1 MKVSTKLFN
10 EQQVRQFSS
19 LNEDIQKLQDKISS
33 GKNIVVASDDPVG
46 SVNLS
51 GFKTVKQQLDQYMKN
66 VNSAQTRLSLV
77 DTNLQNL
84 STIMI
89 RANELLIQAS
99 SDVLG
104 RSDREAIA
112 LEIDEMKEELLSL
125 ANQQDANGSFIFG
138 GFKTKVQPFQKNLEG
153 KIEYKGDAG
162 ITSLSISETMVV
174 ETSIDGESLF
184 QKVKST
190 TTSGLSVSMF
200 TMLENISHS
209 VRTASSAVNAT
220 KADTHAEFEITNRD
234 FGTWS
239 FDITGHSGT
248 ANISVELTGDDPA
261 DIIKAINN
269 ANIGITASQSSTNPK
284 KIKLDSSQQGTI
296 EIKNVEIPNIKT
308 AQKVPTSF
316 ITFDPLDAS
325 GNKVGH
331 SQTLYDND
339 QLTSAQLNN
348 IADTQVHIANF
359 RGEVGAKLNLLTRQN
374 ENLSERNIAIKKDLS
389 DLEDADLAALV
400 TDLKAQLTGLQAS
413 QQAFVKISDL
423 NLFNFLK

>member
-10 EQQVRQFSS
+10 EQQIRQFSS

-51 GFKTVKQQLDQYMKN
+51 GYKIVKQQLDQYLKN

-112 LEIDEMKEELLSL
+112 LEVDEMKEELLSL

-138 GFKTKVQPFQKNLEG
+138 GYKTKIQPFQKNINGL
-153 KIEYKGDAG
+153 IEYKGDAG
-162 ITSLSISETMVV
+162 TTSLSISETMVV
-174 ETSIDGESLF
+174 ETSVDGESLF
-184 QKVKST
+184 QKIKG
-190 TTSGLSVSMF
+190 TSGVTVSMF

-209 VRTASSAVNAT
+209 IRTASSAVHAT

-239 FDITGHSGT
+239 FDITGHGGT
-248 ANISVELTGDDPA
+248 ANINVELTGDDPA

-284 KIKLDSSQQGTI
+284 KIKLDSSQQGII
-296 EIKNVEIPNIKT
+296 ELKNLEIPYIKT

-316 ITFDPLDAS
+316 ITFDPLDAT
-325 GNKVGH
+325 GNKIGH

-339 QLTSAQLNN
+339 QLTSSQLNN

-359 RGEVGAKLNLLTRQN
+359 RGEVGAKLNLLNRQN
-374 ENLSERNIAIKKDLS
+374 QNLSERDLAIKKDLS
-389 DLEDADLAALV
+389 DLEDADLASLV

-423 NLFNFLK
+423 NLFNYLK

>member
-10 EQQVRQFSS
+10 EQQIRQFSS
-19 LNEDIQKLQDKISS
+19 LNADIQKLQDKISS

-46 SVNLS
+46 SVELS
-51 GFKTVKQQLDQYMKN
+51 GYKTVKQQIDQYMKN

-112 LEIDEMKEELLSL
+112 LEVDEMKEELLSL

-138 GFKTKVQPFQKNLEG
+138 GYKTKSQPFQKNIEG

-162 ITSLSISETMVV
+162 TTSLSISETMVV
-174 ETSIDGESLF
+174 ETSVDGESLF
-184 QKVKST
+184 QKIKG
-190 TTSGLSVSMF
+190 TSGVTVSMF

-209 VRTASSAVNAT
+209 IRTASSGVHAT

-234 FGTWS
+234 YGTWT
-239 FDITGHSGT
+239 FDITGHGGT

-284 KIKLDSSQQGTI
+284 KIKLDSSQQGVI
-296 EIKNVEIPNIKT
+296 EIKNLEIPNIKT

-339 QLTSAQLNN
+339 QLTSSQLNN

-359 RGEVGAKLNLLTRQN
+359 RGQVGAKLNLLDRQN
-374 ENLSERNIAIKKDLS
+374 QNLSERDLAIKKDLS
-389 DLEDADLAALV
+389 DLEDADLASLV

-423 NLFNFLK
+423 NLFNYLK

>member
-19 LNEDIQKLQDKISS
+19 LNEDIQKLQDRISS
-33 GKNIVVASDDPVG
+33 GKNIIVASDDPIG

-51 GFKTVKQQLDQYMKN
+51 GYKTVKQQIDQYLKN

-104 RSDREAIA
+104 SSDREAIA

-138 GFKTKVQPFQKNLEG
+138 GFKTKTQPFQKNING
-153 KIEYKGDAG
+153 IIEYKGDAG
-162 ITSLSISETMVV
+162 TTSLSISETMVV
-174 ETSIDGESLF
+174 ETSVDGESLF
-184 QKVKST
+184 QNIKG
-190 TTSGLSVSMF
+190 TSGVTVSMF

-209 VRTASSAVNAT
+209 IRTATSAVHAT

-234 FGTWS
+234 YGTWS
-239 FDITGHSGT
+239 FDITGHGGT

-284 KIKLDSSQQGTI
+284 KIKLDSTQQGII
-296 EIKNVEIPNIKT
+296 EIKNLEIPNIKT

-331 SQTLYDND
+331 YQTLYDNN
-339 QLTSAQLNN
+339 QLTTSQLNN

-359 RGEVGAKLNLLTRQN
+359 RGQVGSKLNLLERQN
-374 ENLSERNIAIKKDLS
+374 TNLSERDLAIKKDLS

-423 NLFNFLK
+423 NLFNYLK

>member
-10 EQQVRQFSS
+10 EQQIRQFSS

-51 GFKTVKQQLDQYMKN
+51 GYKTVKQQLDQYLKN

-138 GFKTKVQPFQKNLEG
+138 GFKTKTQPFQKNIDG

-162 ITSLSISETMVV
+162 TTSLSVSETMVV
-174 ETSIDGESLF
+174 QTSVDGESLF
-184 QKVKST
+184 QKIKGS
-190 TTSGLSVSMF
+190 SGVTVSMF
-200 TMLENISHS
+200 TMLENISNS
-209 VRTASSAVNAT
+209 VRTASSAVHAT
-220 KADTHAEFEITNRD
+220 KADTHAEFEITNSD

-239 FDITGHSGT
+239 FDITGHGGT

-284 KIKLDSSQQGTI
+284 K
-296 EIKNVEIPNIKT
+296 
-308 AQKVPTSF
+308 
-316 ITFDPLDAS
+316 
-325 GNKVGH
+325 
-331 SQTLYDND
+331 
-339 QLTSAQLNN
+339 
-348 IADTQVHIANF
+348 
-359 RGEVGAKLNLLTRQN
+359 LNLIVV
-374 ENLSERNIAIKKDLS
+374 SK
-389 DLEDADLAALV
+389 
-400 TDLKAQLTGLQAS
+400 
-413 QQAFVKISDL
+413 VK
-423 NLFNFLK
+423 

>member
-10 EQQVRQFSS
+10 EQQIRQFSS

-51 GFKTVKQQLDQYMKN
+51 GYKIVKQQLDQYLKN

-112 LEIDEMKEELLSL
+112 LEVDEMKEELLSL

-138 GFKTKVQPFQKNLEG
+138 GYKTKTQPFQKNINGL
-153 KIEYKGDAG
+153 IEYKGDAG
-162 ITSLSISETMVV
+162 TTSLSISETMVV
-174 ETSIDGESLF
+174 ETSVDGESLF
-184 QKVKST
+184 QKIKG
-190 TTSGLSVSMF
+190 TSGVTVSMF

-209 VRTASSAVNAT
+209 IRTASSAVHAT

-239 FDITGHSGT
+239 FDITGHGGT
-248 ANISVELTGDDPA
+248 ANINVELTGDDPA

-284 KIKLDSSQQGTI
+284 KIKLDSSQQGII
-296 EIKNVEIPNIKT
+296 ELKNLEIPYIKT
-308 AQKVPTSF
+308 AQKVPSSF
-316 ITFDPLDAS
+316 ITFDPLDAT
-325 GNKVGH
+325 GNKIGH

-339 QLTSAQLNN
+339 QLTSSQLNN

-359 RGEVGAKLNLLTRQN
+359 RGEVGAKLNLLNRQN
-374 ENLSERNIAIKKDLS
+374 QNLSERDLAIKKDLS
-389 DLEDADLAALV
+389 DLEDADLASLV

-423 NLFNFLK
+423 NLFNYLK

>member
-10 EQQVRQFSS
+10 EQQIRQFSS
-19 LNEDIQKLQDKISS
+19 LNEDIQKLQDRISS

-51 GFKTVKQQLDQYMKN
+51 GYKTVKQQIDQYMKN

-112 LEIDEMKEELLSL
+112 LEIDEMKEELMSL
-125 ANQQDANGSFIFG
+125 ANQQDSNGSFIFG
-138 GFKTKVQPFQKNLEG
+138 GFKTKTEPFQKDIDG
-153 KIEYKGDAG
+153 KIKYMGDSG
-162 ITSLSISETMVV
+162 ITSLSISETMIV
-174 ETSIDGESLF
+174 ETSVDGENLF
-184 QKVKST
+184 QKIKMS
-190 TTSGLSVSMF
+190 SGLAVSMF
-200 TMLENISHS
+200 TMLENISNS
-209 VRTASSAVNAT
+209 VRTAATAVHATNAN
-220 KADTHAEFEITNRD
+220 THAELEITNRD
-234 FGTWS
+234 FGTWA
-239 FDITGHSGT
+239 FDITGHAGT

-269 ANIGITASQSSTNPK
+269 ANIGITASQSTTNPK
-284 KIKLDSSQQGTI
+284 KIKLDSSQQGII
-296 EIKNVEIPNIKT
+296 EIKNLEIPNIKT

-316 ITFDPLDAS
+316 FTFTPLDAS
-325 GNKVGH
+325 GNSVGED
-331 SQTLYDND
+331 QYLYDTD
-339 QLTSAQLNN
+339 QLTTSQLNH
-348 IADTQVHIANF
+348 IQSSQVHIANF
-359 RGEVGAKLNLLTRQN
+359 RGQVGAKLNLLERQYQNLN
-374 ENLSERNIAIKKDLS
+374 ERDIAIKQDLTE
-389 DLEDADLAALV
+389 LEDADLAKLV
-400 TDLKAQLTGLQAS
+400 TDLKSQLTGLQAS

-423 NLFNFLK
+423 NLFNYLK

>member
-10 EQQVRQFSS
+10 EQQIRQFSS

-51 GFKTVKQQLDQYMKN
+51 GYKIVKQQLDQYLKN

-112 LEIDEMKEELLSL
+112 LEINEMKEELLSL
-125 ANQQDANGSFIFG
+125 ANQQDANGSFIFSG
-138 GFKTKVQPFQKNLEG
+138 YKSKEQPFQKNLNGEI
-153 KIEYKGDAG
+153 KYHGDSG
-162 ITSLSISETMVV
+162 ISSLSISETMIV
-174 ETSIDGESLF
+174 ETSVDGESLF
-184 QKVKST
+184 QKVKDS
-190 TTSGLSVSMF
+190 SGLAVSMF
-200 TMLENISHS
+200 TMLENVSHS
-209 VRTASSAVNAT
+209 IRTASNAVHATNAN
-220 KADTHAEFEITNRD
+220 THAEFEITNSD

-239 FDITGHSGT
+239 FDITGHAGT

-261 DIIKAINN
+261 DIIKAIND

-284 KIKLDSSQQGTI
+284 KIKLDGSQQGVI
-296 EIKNVEIPNIKT
+296 EIKNLEIPYINH
-308 AQKVPTSF
+308 AQEVPTSF

-325 GNKVGH
+325 GNKIGH
-331 SQTLYDND
+331 SQTLYDNN
-339 QLTSAQLNN
+339 QLTTSQLNN
-348 IADTQVHIANF
+348 IADAQVHIANF
-359 RGEVGAKLNLLTRQN
+359 RGKVGAKLNLLERQF
-374 ENLSERNIAIKKDLS
+374 ENLNQRDLAIKKDLS
-389 DLEDADLAALV
+389 DLEDADLAKLV
-400 TDLKAQLTGLQAS
+400 TDLKSQLTGLQAS

-423 NLFNFLK
+423 NLFNYLK

>member
-1 MKVSTKLFN
+1 MKISTKLFN
-10 EQQVRQFSS
+10 EQQIRQFSS
-19 LNEDIQKLQDKISS
+19 LNEDIQKLQDRISS

-51 GFKTVKQQLDQYMKN
+51 GYKTVKQQLDQYLKN

-138 GFKTKVQPFQKNLEG
+138 GFKTKTQPFQENLDG

-162 ITSLSISETMVV
+162 TTSLSVSETMVV
-174 ETSIDGESLF
+174 QTSVDGESLF
-184 QKVKST
+184 QKIKGS
-190 TTSGLSVSMF
+190 SGVTVSMF
-200 TMLENISHS
+200 TMLENISNS
-209 VRTASSAVNAT
+209 VRTASSAVHAT
-220 KADTHAEFEITNRD
+220 KADTHAEFEITNSD
-234 FGTWS
+234 YGTWS
-239 FDITGHSGT
+239 FDITGHGGT

-284 KIKLDSSQQGTI
+284 KIKLDSSQQGEI
-296 EIKNVEIPNIKT
+296 EIKNLEIPNIKT

-325 GNKVGH
+325 GNKIGH

-359 RGEVGAKLNLLTRQN
+359 RGEVGAKLNLLVRQN
-374 ENLSERNIAIKKDLS
+374 ENLTERDIAIKKDLS

-413 QQAFVKISDL
+413 QQAFVKISNL
-423 NLFNFLK
+423 NLFNYIK

>member
-10 EQQVRQFSS
+10 EQQIRQFSS
-19 LNEDIQKLQDKISS
+19 LNEDIQKLQDRISS

-51 GFKTVKQQLDQYMKN
+51 GYKTVKQQIDQYLKN

-138 GFKTKVQPFQKNLEG
+138 GFKTKTQPFQKNING
-153 KIEYKGDAG
+153 IIEYKGDAG
-162 ITSLSISETMVV
+162 TTSLSISETMVV
-174 ETSIDGESLF
+174 ETSVDGESLF
-184 QKVKST
+184 QNIKG
-190 TTSGLSVSMF
+190 TSGVTVSMF

-209 VRTASSAVNAT
+209 IRTATSAVHAT

-234 FGTWS
+234 YGTWS
-239 FDITGHSGT
+239 FDITGHGGT

-284 KIKLDSSQQGTI
+284 KIKLDSTQQGII
-296 EIKNVEIPNIKT
+296 EIKNLEIPNIKT

-331 SQTLYDND
+331 YQTLYDNN
-339 QLTSAQLNN
+339 QLTSSQLNN

-359 RGEVGAKLNLLTRQN
+359 RGEVGSKLNLLERQN
-374 ENLSERNIAIKKDLS
+374 TNLSERDLAIKKDLS

-423 NLFNFLK
+423 NLFNYLK

>member
-10 EQQVRQFSS
+10 EQQIRQFSS
-19 LNEDIQKLQDKISS
+19 LNEDIQKLQDRISS
-33 GKNIVVASDDPVG
+33 GKNIIVASDDPIG
-46 SVNLS
+46 SVDLS
-51 GFKTVKQQLDQYMKN
+51 GYKTVKNQIDQYMKN

-84 STIMI
+84 STVMI

-125 ANQQDANGSFIFG
+125 ANQQDANGAFIFG
-138 GFKTKVQPFQKNLEG
+138 GYKTKTQPFQKNIDG

-162 ITSLSISETMVV
+162 TTSLSISETMVV
-174 ETSIDGESLF
+174 ETSVDGESLF
-184 QKVKST
+184 QKIKGA
-190 TTSGLSVSMF
+190 SGPTVSMF
-200 TMLENISHS
+200 TMLENVSHS
-209 VRTASSAVNAT
+209 IRTAASAVHAT
-220 KADTHAEFEITNRD
+220 KADTYAEFEITNRD
-234 FGTWS
+234 YGTWS
-239 FDITGHSGT
+239 FDITGHGGT
-248 ANISVELTGDDPA
+248 ANISVELTGEDPA

-269 ANIGITASQSSTNPK
+269 ANIGITASQSSTDPK
-284 KIKLDSSQQGTI
+284 KIKLDGSQKGII
-296 EIKNVEIPNIKT
+296 EIKNLEIPNINS
-308 AQKVPTSF
+308 AQKTPTSF
-316 ITFDPLDAS
+316 ITFDPLDAT

-331 SQTLYDND
+331 SQTLYDNN

-359 RGEVGAKLNLLTRQN
+359 RGEVGSKLNLLERQN
-374 ENLSERNIAIKKDLS
+374 ENLSQRDLAIKKDLS

-423 NLFNFLK
+423 NLFNYLK

>member
-10 EQQVRQFSS
+10 EQQIRQFSS

-33 GKNIVVASDDPVG
+33 GKNIIVASDDPIG

-51 GFKTVKQQLDQYMKN
+51 GYKIVKQQLDQYLKN

-112 LEIDEMKEELLSL
+112 LEIDEMKEELMSL
-125 ANQQDANGSFIFG
+125 ANQQDSNGSFIFG
-138 GFKTKVQPFQKNLEG
+138 GFKTKTEPFQKDIDG
-153 KIEYKGDAG
+153 KIKYMGDSG
-162 ITSLSISETMVV
+162 ITSLSISETMIV
-174 ETSIDGESLF
+174 ETSVDGENLF
-184 QKVKST
+184 QKIKMS
-190 TTSGLSVSMF
+190 SGLAVSMF
-200 TMLENISHS
+200 TMLENISNS
-209 VRTASSAVNAT
+209 VRTAATAVHATNAN
-220 KADTHAEFEITNRD
+220 THAELEITNRD
-234 FGTWS
+234 FGTWA
-239 FDITGHSGT
+239 FDITGHAGT

-269 ANIGITASQSSTNPK
+269 ANIGITASQSTTNPK
-284 KIKLDSSQQGTI
+284 KIKLDSSQQGII
-296 EIKNVEIPNIKT
+296 EIKNLEIPNIKT

-316 ITFDPLDAS
+316 FTFTPLDAS
-325 GNKVGH
+325 GNSVGED
-331 SQTLYDND
+331 QYLYDTD
-339 QLTSAQLNN
+339 QLTTSQLNN
-348 IADTQVHIANF
+348 IQSSQVHIANF
-359 RGEVGAKLNLLTRQN
+359 RGQVGAKLNLLERQYQNLN
-374 ENLSERNIAIKKDLS
+374 ERDIAIKQDLTE
-389 DLEDADLAALV
+389 LEDADLAKLV
-400 TDLKAQLTGLQAS
+400 TDLKSQLTGLQAS

-423 NLFNFLK
+423 NLFNYLK

>member
-10 EQQVRQFSS
+10 QQQIRQFSS
-19 LNEDIQKLQDKISS
+19 LNEDIQKLQDRISS
-33 GKNIVVASDDPVG
+33 GKNIIVASDDPIG
-46 SVNLS
+46 SVDLS
-51 GFKTVKQQLDQYMKN
+51 GYKTVKNQIDQFMKN

-84 STIMI
+84 STVMI

-112 LEIDEMKEELLSL
+112 LEIDEMKDELLSL
-125 ANQQDANGSFIFG
+125 ANQQDANGAFIFG
-138 GFKTKVQPFQKNLEG
+138 GYKTKTQPFQKNINGE
-153 KIEYKGDAG
+153 IEYKGDSG
-162 ITSLSISETMVV
+162 TTSLSISETMVV
-174 ETSIDGESLF
+174 ETSVDGESLF
-184 QKVKST
+184 QKIKGS
-190 TTSGLSVSMF
+190 SGPTVSMF

-209 VRTASSAVNAT
+209 IRTASSGVHAT
-220 KADTHAEFEITNRD
+220 KADTHAEFEITNTNY
-234 FGTWS
+234 GNWS
-239 FDITGHSGT
+239 FDITGHAGT
-248 ANISVELTGDDPA
+248 VNISVELTGEDPA

-284 KIKLDSSQQGTI
+284 KIKLDSSQQGVI
-296 EIKNVEIPNIKT
+296 EINNLEIPNIET

-316 ITFDPLDAS
+316 ITFDPLDAT
-325 GNKVGH
+325 GNKIGH
-331 SQTLYDND
+331 SQTLYDNN

-359 RGEVGAKLNLLTRQN
+359 RGEVGAKLNLLVRQN
-374 ENLSERNIAIKKDLS
+374 ENLSERDLAIKKDLS

-413 QQAFVKISDL
+413 QQAFVKISNL
-423 NLFNFLK
+423 NLFNYLK

>member
-10 EQQVRQFSS
+10 EQQIRQFSS

-51 GFKTVKQQLDQYMKN
+51 GYKTVKQQLDQYLKN

-112 LEIDEMKEELLSL
+112 IEIDEMKDEVLSL
-125 ANQQDANGSFIFG
+125 ANQQDANGAFIFG
-138 GFKTKVQPFQKNLEG
+138 GYKTKTQPFQKNIEN

-162 ITSLSISETMVV
+162 TTSLSISETMAVQ
-174 ETSIDGESLF
+174 TSVDGESLF
-184 QKVKST
+184 QKIKG
-190 TTSGLSVSMF
+190 TSGVTVSMF

-209 VRTASSAVNAT
+209 VRTAASAVHAT

-234 FGTWS
+234 YGTWT
-239 FDITGHSGT
+239 FDITGHAGT
-248 ANISVELTGDDPA
+248 ANISVELTGEDPA

-269 ANIGITASQSSTNPK
+269 ANIGITASQSTTNPK
-284 KIKLDSSQQGTI
+284 KIKLDSSQQGII
-296 EIKNVEIPNIKT
+296 EIKNLEIPNIKT

-325 GNKVGH
+325 GNKIGH
-331 SQTLYDND
+331 SQTMYDND

-359 RGEVGAKLNLLTRQN
+359 RGEVGAKLNLLVRQN
-374 ENLSERNIAIKKDLS
+374 ENLTQRDIAIKKDLS
-389 DLEDADLAALV
+389 ELQDADLAALV

-423 NLFNFLK
+423 SLFKYLK

>member
-19 LNEDIQKLQDKISS
+19 LNEDIQKLQDRISS
-33 GKNIVVASDDPVG
+33 GKNIIVASDDPIG

-51 GFKTVKQQLDQYMKN
+51 GYKTVKQQIDQYLKN

-104 RSDREAIA
+104 SSDREAIA

-138 GFKTKVQPFQKNLEG
+138 GFKTKTQPFQKNING
-153 KIEYKGDAG
+153 IIEYKGDAG
-162 ITSLSISETMVV
+162 TTSLSISETMVV
-174 ETSIDGESLF
+174 ETSVDGESLF
-184 QKVKST
+184 QNIKG
-190 TTSGLSVSMF
+190 TSGVTVSMF

-209 VRTASSAVNAT
+209 IRTATSAVHAT

-234 FGTWS
+234 YGTWS
-239 FDITGHSGT
+239 FDITGHGGT

-269 ANIGITASQSSTNPK
+269 ANIGITASQSTTDPK
-284 KIKLDSSQQGTI
+284 KIKLDSSQQGII
-296 EIKNVEIPNIKT
+296 EIKNLEIPNIKT

-348 IADTQVHIANF
+348 IADTQIHIANF
-359 RGEVGAKLNLLTRQN
+359 RGEVGAKLNLLVRQN
-374 ENLSERNIAIKKDLS
+374 ENLTERDIAIKKDLS
-389 DLEDADLAALV
+389 DLQDADLAALV

-423 NLFNFLK
+423 NLFNYLK

>member
-19 LNEDIQKLQDKISS
+19 LNEDIQKLQDRISS
-33 GKNIVVASDDPVG
+33 GKNIIVASDDPIG

-51 GFKTVKQQLDQYMKN
+51 GYKTVKQQIDQYLKN

-104 RSDREAIA
+104 SSDREAIA

-138 GFKTKVQPFQKNLEG
+138 GFKTKTQPFQKNING
-153 KIEYKGDAG
+153 IIEYKGDAG
-162 ITSLSISETMVV
+162 TTSLSISETMVV
-174 ETSIDGESLF
+174 ETSVDGESLF
-184 QKVKST
+184 QNIKG
-190 TTSGLSVSMF
+190 TSGVTVSMF

-209 VRTASSAVNAT
+209 IRTATSAVHAT

-234 FGTWS
+234 YGTWS
-239 FDITGHSGT
+239 FDITGHGGT

-284 KIKLDSSQQGTI
+284 KIKLDSTQQGII
-296 EIKNVEIPNIKT
+296 EIKNLEIPNIKT

-331 SQTLYDND
+331 YQTLYDNN
-339 QLTSAQLNN
+339 QLTTSQLNN

-359 RGEVGAKLNLLTRQN
+359 RGEVGSKLNLLERQN
-374 ENLSERNIAIKKDLS
+374 TNLSERDLAIKKDLS

-423 NLFNFLK
+423 NLFNYLK

>member
-10 EQQVRQFSS
+10 EQQIRQFSS

-51 GFKTVKQQLDQYMKN
+51 GFKIVKQQLDQYLKN

-112 LEIDEMKEELLSL
+112 LEVDEMKEELLSL

-138 GFKTKVQPFQKNLEG
+138 GYKTKTQPFQKNINGL
-153 KIEYKGDAG
+153 IEYKGDAG
-162 ITSLSISETMVV
+162 TTSLSISETMVV
-174 ETSIDGESLF
+174 ETSVDGESLF
-184 QKVKST
+184 QKIKG
-190 TTSGLSVSMF
+190 TSGVTVSMF

-209 VRTASSAVNAT
+209 IRTASSAVHAT

-239 FDITGHSGT
+239 FDITGHGGT
-248 ANISVELTGDDPA
+248 ANINVELTGDDPA

-284 KIKLDSSQQGTI
+284 KIKLDSSQQGII
-296 EIKNVEIPNIKT
+296 ELKNLEIPYIKT

-316 ITFDPLDAS
+316 ITFDPLDAT
-325 GNKVGH
+325 GNKIGH

-359 RGEVGAKLNLLTRQN
+359 RGEVGAKLNLLNRQYQ
-374 ENLSERNIAIKKDLS
+374 NLSERDLAIKKDLS
-389 DLEDADLAALV
+389 DLEDADLASLV

-423 NLFNFLK
+423 NLFNYLK

>member
-1 MKVSTKLFN
+1 MKISTKLFN
-10 EQQVRQFSS
+10 EQQIRQFSS
-19 LNEDIQKLQDKISS
+19 LNADIQKLQDRISS

-46 SVNLS
+46 SVDLS
-51 GFKTVKQQLDQYMKN
+51 GYKTVKQQLDQYLKN

-112 LEIDEMKEELLSL
+112 LEVDEMKEELLSL

-138 GFKTKVQPFQKNLEG
+138 GYKTKIQPFQKNLNG
-153 KIEYKGDAG
+153 KIEYNGDAG
-162 ITSLSISETMVV
+162 TTALSVSETMVV
-174 ETSIDGESLF
+174 ETSVDGESLF
-184 QKVKST
+184 QKVKN
-190 TTSGLSVSMF
+190 TSGVTVSMF

-209 VRTASSAVNAT
+209 IRTASSGVHAT
-220 KADTHAEFEITNRD
+220 KADTFAEFEITNKD
-234 FGTWS
+234 YGTWS
-239 FDITGHSGT
+239 FDITGHAGT
-248 ANISVELTGDDPA
+248 TNISVELTGDDPA

-284 KIKLDSSQQGTI
+284 KIKLDSSQQGVI
-296 EIKNVEIPNIKT
+296 EIKNLEIPNIKT

-331 SQTLYDND
+331 SQTLYDNN
-339 QLTSAQLNN
+339 QLTSSQLNN

-359 RGEVGAKLNLLTRQN
+359 RGEVGAKLNLLERQN
-374 ENLSERNIAIKKDLS
+374 ENLSERDVAIKKDLS
-389 DLEDADLAALV
+389 ELEDADLAALV

-423 NLFNFLK
+423 SIFNYLK

>member
-19 LNEDIQKLQDKISS
+19 LNEDIQKLQDRISS
-33 GKNIVVASDDPVG
+33 GKNIIVASDDPIG

-51 GFKTVKQQLDQYMKN
+51 GYKTVKQQIDQYLTN

-104 RSDREAIA
+104 SSDREAIA

-138 GFKTKVQPFQKNLEG
+138 GFKTKTQPFQKNING
-153 KIEYKGDAG
+153 IIEYKGDAG
-162 ITSLSISETMVV
+162 TTSLSISETMVV
-174 ETSIDGESLF
+174 ETSVDGESLF
-184 QKVKST
+184 QNIKG
-190 TTSGLSVSMF
+190 TSGVTVSMF
-200 TMLENISHS
+200 TMLENISNS
-209 VRTASSAVNAT
+209 IRTATSAVHAT

-234 FGTWS
+234 YGTWS
-239 FDITGHSGT
+239 FDITGHGGT

-284 KIKLDSSQQGTI
+284 KIKLDSTQQGII
-296 EIKNVEIPNIKT
+296 EIKNLEIPNINT

-331 SQTLYDND
+331 YQTLYDNN
-339 QLTSAQLNN
+339 QLTTSQLNN

-359 RGEVGAKLNLLTRQN
+359 RGEVGSKLNLLERQN
-374 ENLSERNIAIKKDLS
+374 TNLSERDLAIKKDLS

-423 NLFNFLK
+423 NLFNYLK

>member
-10 EQQVRQFSS
+10 EQQIRQFSS

-51 GFKTVKQQLDQYMKN
+51 GYKTVKQQLDQYLKN
-66 VNSAQTRLSLV
+66 VNSSQTRLSLV

-112 LEIDEMKEELLSL
+112 LEINEMKEELLSL
-125 ANQQDANGSFIFG
+125 ANQQDANGSFIFSG
-138 GFKTKVQPFQKNLEG
+138 YKSKEQPFQKNLNGEI
-153 KIEYKGDAG
+153 KYHGDSG
-162 ITSLSISETMVV
+162 ISSLSISETMIV
-174 ETSIDGESLF
+174 ETSVDGESLF
-184 QKVKST
+184 QKVKES
-190 TTSGLSVSMF
+190 SGLAVSMF
-200 TMLENISHS
+200 TMLENVSHS
-209 VRTASSAVNAT
+209 IRTASNAVHATNAN
-220 KADTHAEFEITNRD
+220 THAEFEITNSD

-239 FDITGHSGT
+239 FDITGHAGT
-248 ANISVELTGDDPA
+248 ANISVELTGEDPA
-261 DIIKAINN
+261 DIIKAIND

-284 KIKLDSSQQGTI
+284 KIKLDGSQEGII
-296 EIKNVEIPNIKT
+296 EIKNLEIPYINH
-308 AQKVPTSF
+308 AQEVPTSF

-325 GNKVGH
+325 GNKIGH
-331 SQTLYDND
+331 SQTLYDNN
-339 QLTSAQLNN
+339 QLTTSQLNN
-348 IADTQVHIANF
+348 IADAQVHIANF
-359 RGEVGAKLNLLTRQN
+359 RGKVGAKLNLLERQF
-374 ENLSERNIAIKKDLS
+374 ENLNQRDLAIKKDLS
-389 DLEDADLAALV
+389 DLEDADLAKLV
-400 TDLKAQLTGLQAS
+400 TDLKSQLTGLQAS

-423 NLFNFLK
+423 NLFNYIK

>member
-10 EQQVRQFSS
+10 QQQIRQFSS
-19 LNEDIQKLQDKISS
+19 LNEDIQKLQDRISS
-33 GKNIVVASDDPVG
+33 GKNIIVASDDPIG
-46 SVNLS
+46 SVDLS
-51 GFKTVKQQLDQYMKN
+51 GYKTVKNQIDQFMKN

-84 STIMI
+84 STVMI

-112 LEIDEMKEELLSL
+112 LEIDEMKDELLSL
-125 ANQQDANGSFIFG
+125 ANQQDANGAFIFG
-138 GFKTKVQPFQKNLEG
+138 GYKTKTQPFQKNINGE
-153 KIEYKGDAG
+153 IEYKGDSG
-162 ITSLSISETMVV
+162 TTSLSISETMVV
-174 ETSIDGESLF
+174 ETSVDGESLF
-184 QKVKST
+184 QKIKGS
-190 TTSGLSVSMF
+190 SGPTVSMF

-209 VRTASSAVNAT
+209 IRTASSGVQAT
-220 KADTHAEFEITNRD
+220 KADTHAEFEITNTNY
-234 FGTWS
+234 GNWS
-239 FDITGHSGT
+239 FDITGHAGT
-248 ANISVELTGDDPA
+248 VNISVELTGEDPA

-284 KIKLDSSQQGTI
+284 KIKLDSSQQGVI
-296 EIKNVEIPNIKT
+296 EINNLEIPNIET

-316 ITFDPLDAS
+316 ITFDPLDAT
-325 GNKVGH
+325 GNKIGH
-331 SQTLYDND
+331 SQTLYDNN

-359 RGEVGAKLNLLTRQN
+359 RGEVGAKLNLLERQN
-374 ENLSERNIAIKKDLS
+374 TNLSERDLAIKKDLS

-413 QQAFVKISDL
+413 QQAFVKISNL
-423 NLFNFLK
+423 NLFNYLK